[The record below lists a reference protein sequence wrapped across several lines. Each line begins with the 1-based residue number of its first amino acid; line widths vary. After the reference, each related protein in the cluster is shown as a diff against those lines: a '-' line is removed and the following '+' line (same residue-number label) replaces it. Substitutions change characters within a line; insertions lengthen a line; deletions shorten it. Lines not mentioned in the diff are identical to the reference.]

1 MSEPKITNPE
11 KTEKP
16 KNPKRVEQGKRLAAI
31 SRQAKERKRQ
41 QQEKFFEPDPPEES
55 KESAETEGSEEWDK
69 LFWGIG
75 LIGAA
80 FLAYKIFL
88 NPKTREDREDEDEF
102 PEMRKVTVDSEEDE
116 AQDEVQD
123 EVQPQGKTRSTRSY
137 EPYMMDSEK

>member
-1 MSEPKITNPE
+1 MSEPEITNPE

-31 SRQAKERKRQ
+31 SREAKERKRQ
-41 QQEKFFEPDPPEES
+41 QQEEFL
-55 KESAETEGSEEWDK
+55 ESAENEGTEGTEGRAATEGTEGTEEWNK

-88 NPKTREDREDEDEF
+88 NSNTREATRDEDEF
-102 PEMRKVTVDSEEDE
+102 PEMRKVTVDSEEPEEDK
-116 AQDEVQD
+116 
-123 EVQPQGKTRSTRSY
+123 GKANRTLHDGLRGL
-137 EPYMMDSEK
+137 K